1 METRQKLQKA
11 ILRGVV
17 GQASSLPLRAS
28 CPRNFVLGLEAR
40 GGRQDVC
47 PTTLAVASDGPG
59 ASAAPLDSVTG
70 RTGGAFGH
78 DQANSS
84 LRACLKTRPVRGP
97 GVQDW
102 LALVVS
108 CRPRALTRQGG
119 GILKQALRFG
129 IGGKLFRDRLIDP
142 RRSFA
147 NGTDRVCV

>member
-47 PTTLAVASDGPG
+47 PTTLAV
-59 ASAAPLDSVTG
+59 
-70 RTGGAFGH
+70 
-78 DQANSS
+78 
-84 LRACLKTRPVRGP
+84 
-97 GVQDW
+97 
-102 LALVVS
+102 
-108 CRPRALTRQGG
+108 
-119 GILKQALRFG
+119 RFE
-129 IGGKLFRDRLIDP
+129 IGGKLFRDKLIDP

-147 NGTDRVCV
+147 NEPDRVCV